1 MKNLNKFIGCC
12 AFAMPLLTACTGNF
26 DSMNTNP
33 AAANKVSPAYTL
45 PTVIELVTNVSCDPY
60 QRGENLYTQ
69 FYAQYF
75 AMQVGTLTATDTTM
89 AGPWPVSGTLITVR
103 LST

>member
-45 PTVIELVTNVSCDPY
+45 PTVSELVTNVFIPSSTHSILPIP
-60 QRGENLYTQ
+60 
-69 FYAQYF
+69 
-75 AMQVGTLTATDTTM
+75 MQAGTLTATDTTM